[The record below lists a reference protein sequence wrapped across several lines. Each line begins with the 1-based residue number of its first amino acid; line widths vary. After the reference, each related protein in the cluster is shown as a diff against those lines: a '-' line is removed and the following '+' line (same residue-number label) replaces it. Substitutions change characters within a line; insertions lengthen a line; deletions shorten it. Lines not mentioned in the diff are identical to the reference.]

1 LYSKIVLSRFIPLI
15 LLSFFS
21 ILHAALSEECGKGK
35 KLVLFKASEAVDA
48 KIRMGFSEDF
58 FAALS
63 TPLNEVGYCPVLL
76 EKRHFED
83 TLLRTTSVLF
93 VDVTEQSSGI
103 ESTST
108 VIFQIYFLPLE
119 EIQADLSIP
128 QKANLLISL
137 RFIPD
142 ELSTFEAVAVRK
154 TVENLRTQYVCHLR
168 LESDPSG
175 VQINSSIGLEGKTPL
190 EWVIPVGNLEIEGYI
205 KGYSALK
212 RNLKLE
218 SPGSH
223 TYVLEMKAR
232 QFYNSHFMI
241 PTIAFGVSSAVFFGL
256 ERYYYSQYLG
266 LDRETYFNNPDKF
279 GVMFNKA
286 KKFEYAAFTSLG
298 LTAISFSCT
307 FIF

>member
-1 LYSKIVLSRFIPLI
+1 LHSKILLKRLVLIL

-21 ILHAALSEECGKGK
+21 VLNAALPEECGKGK
-35 KLVLFKASEAVDA
+35 KLVLFKASEAVDS
-48 KIRMGFSEDF
+48 KIRAGFSDDF
-58 FAALS
+58 FDALN
-63 TPLNEVGYCPVLL
+63 TPLKEIGYCPVFL
-76 EKRHFED
+76 EKDDFED
-83 TLLRTTSVLF
+83 TLLKNTPVLF
-93 VDVTEQSSGI
+93 VDVTEQYSEA

-119 EIQADLSIP
+119 EIRSDFLIS

-190 EWVIPVGNLEIEGYI
+190 EWVIPVGDLEIEGYL
-205 KGYSALK
+205 KGYSALR

-241 PTIAFGVSSAVFFGL
+241 PTIAFGLSSAVLFGL
-256 ERYYYSQYLG
+256 ERYYYSQYLD

-279 GVMFNKA
+279 GEMFNKA
-286 KKFEYAAFTSLG
+286 KKFEYAAFSSLG
-298 LTAISFSCT
+298 LTAVSFSCT
-307 FIF
+307 FFF

>member
-1 LYSKIVLSRFIPLI
+1 MYSKIVLNRFVLI
-15 LLSFFS
+15 LLVSFFS
-21 ILHAALSEECGKGK
+21 ALNAALPEECGKGK
-35 KLVLFKASEAVDA
+35 KLVLFKTSDAVDS
-48 KIRMGFSEDF
+48 KIRAGFSDDF
-58 FAALS
+58 FDALN
-63 TPLNEVGYCPVLL
+63 TPLKEIGYCPVFL
-76 EKRHFED
+76 KKDDFKD
-83 TLLRTTSVLF
+83 TLLKATPVLF
-93 VDVTEQSSGI
+93 VDATEQFSEA
-103 ESTST
+103 ESAST

-119 EIQADLSIP
+119 EIQPDFSIP

-175 VQINSSIGLEGKTPL
+175 VQITSSIGLDGKTPL
-190 EWVIPVGNLEIEGYI
+190 EWVIPVGDLEIEGYM

-232 QFYNSHFMI
+232 QFYNSRFMI
-241 PTIAFGVSSAVFFGL
+241 PTIAFGVSSVVLFGL
-256 ERYYYSQYLG
+256 ERYYYSQYLN
-266 LDRETYFNNPDKF
+266 LDREAYFNNPDKF
-279 GVMFNKA
+279 GELFNKA

-298 LTAISFSCT
+298 LTAVSFSCT
-307 FIF
+307 FFF

>member
-1 LYSKIVLSRFIPLI
+1 MLVLKRIVPLL

-21 ILHAALSEECGKGK
+21 VLNAALPEECGKGK
-35 KLVLFKASEAVDA
+35 KLVLYKTSEAVDS
-48 KIRMGFSEDF
+48 KIRAGFSDDF
-58 FAALS
+58 FDALN
-63 TPLNEVGYCPVLL
+63 TPLKEIGYCPVFL
-76 EKRHFED
+76 EKNDFED
-83 TLLRTTSVLF
+83 TLLRNTPVLF
-93 VDVTEQSSGI
+93 VDVTEQYSEA
-103 ESTST
+103 ESTSL

-119 EIQADLSIP
+119 EIRSDFSIP

-142 ELSTFEAVAVRK
+142 ELSTFETVAVRK

-175 VQINSSIGLEGKTPL
+175 VQITSSIGLEGNTPL
-190 EWVIPVGNLEIEGYI
+190 EWVIPVGDLEIEGFL
-205 KGYSALK
+205 KGYTALK
-212 RNLKLE
+212 RNLKLD

-232 QFYNSHFMI
+232 QFYSSHFMI
-241 PTIAFGVSSAVFFGL
+241 PTIAFGLSSAVLFGL
-256 ERYYYSQYLG
+256 ERYHYSRYLD

-279 GVMFNKA
+279 GELFDKA

-298 LTAISFSCT
+298 LTAVSFTCT
-307 FIF
+307 FFF